1 MALPGWLNYEKQMKQ
16 HFDTLTTIKD
26 VSQSVFN
33 AYPVRVRT
41 QQPIAYYEIGARNI
55 DENGEIVLLDEDMP
69 KERAN
74 ISAYEAQVLQE
85 GDIIIPFRNKRL
97 HAGLYIGSDTPMVP
111 NPSLLVIRS
120 GSLSIGRYL
129 LVCLQQPFIIGYLE
143 YLAQVTGKMEI
154 ESVLNLLIPSIGM
167 NFEKRIEKLE
177 KIIAMRKQQER
188 IIQNFKRYEE
198 MLSAQFLGNTEVYSR
213 ERLHALRTLLDETE
227 ILSQT
232 LKNTIH
238 IDEYISLLNN
248 NFREMVNN
256 IE

>member
-1 MALPGWLNYEKQMKQ
+1 MVLPDWLNYEKQMKQ

-55 DENGEIVLLDEDMP
+55 DENGEIVLLDEDMS

-74 ISAYEAQVLQE
+74 ISAYEAQMLQE

-97 HAGLYIGSDTPMVP
+97 HTGLYIISDTPMVP

-143 YLAQVTGKMEI
+143 YLAQVTGKVEI
-154 ESVLNLLIPSIGM
+154 ESVLNLLIPTIDM

-177 KIIAMRKQQER
+177 NIIAMRKQQER
-188 IIQNFKRYEE
+188 IMQNFKRYEE
-198 MLSAQFLGNTEVYSR
+198 MLSAQSFGNTEVYSR
-213 ERLHALRTLLDETE
+213 ERLHTLRTLLDETE

-232 LKNTIH
+232 LKNSIH
-238 IDEYISLLNN
+238 IDEHISLLNN
-248 NFREMVNN
+248 NFREIVNN

>member
-41 QQPIAYYEIGARNI
+41 QQPIVYYEIGARNI
-55 DENGEIVLLDEDMP
+55 DENGEIVLLDEDMS

-143 YLAQVTGKMEI
+143 YLAQVTG
-154 ESVLNLLIPSIGM
+154 
-167 NFEKRIEKLE
+167 
-177 KIIAMRKQQER
+177 
-188 IIQNFKRYEE
+188 
-198 MLSAQFLGNTEVYSR
+198 
-213 ERLHALRTLLDETE
+213 
-227 ILSQT
+227 
-232 LKNTIH
+232 
-238 IDEYISLLNN
+238 
-248 NFREMVNN
+248 
-256 IE
+256 

>member
-1 MALPGWLNYEKQMKQ
+1 
-16 HFDTLTTIKD
+16 
-26 VSQSVFN
+26 V
-33 AYPVRVRT
+33 
-41 QQPIAYYEIGARNI
+41 
-55 DENGEIVLLDEDMP
+55 
-69 KERAN
+69 
-74 ISAYEAQVLQE
+74 
-85 GDIIIPFRNKRL
+85 
-97 HAGLYIGSDTPMVP
+97 
-111 NPSLLVIRS
+111 
-120 GSLSIGRYL
+120 
-129 LVCLQQPFIIGYLE
+129 
-143 YLAQVTGKMEI
+143 EI

-213 ERLHALRTLLDETE
+213 ERLHTLRTLLDETE

-232 LKNTIH
+232 LKNSIH

-248 NFREMVNN
+248 HFREIVNN